1 MHKRQRSR
9 CLDPAALPCRAR
21 RVLPSRVPRS
31 CFTIWLSEGLK
42 PRGAGAASTPLVPPP
57 QQQQHGEAC
66 DGDTWRFLMQPAV
79 RQHVLKLAYA
89 DEWRRSLVESHPPG
103 AALDAVLA
111 KHVAEVAT
119 IRQALAK
126 YAAPLE
132 QLLAAADVA
141 AHTARAQA
149 AADDAAAE
157 SGGSGGDAVSEGEL
171 ERAYAL
177 LRQVAAHVKFF

>member
-1 MHKRQRSR
+1 
-9 CLDPAALPCRAR
+9 
-21 RVLPSRVPRS
+21 
-31 CFTIWLSEGLK
+31 
-42 PRGAGAASTPLVPPP
+42 
-57 QQQQHGEAC
+57 
-66 DGDTWRFLMQPAV
+66 MQPAV